1 MPFLSRT
8 DLSQICHKNLNG
20 ALHVVLYMLKQ
31 VSVNRYNE
39 LKEDI
44 EKLIND
50 YSKYAKIAEILRDV
64 SGLNLIL

>member
-1 MPFLSRT
+1 
-8 DLSQICHKNLNG
+8 
-20 ALHVVLYMLKQ
+20 MLKQ